1 MKTNLLPRLKVIC
14 ISNPFDMK
22 FILNSNFATSC
33 LIRRSSKFFRLL
45 SEMKFLQFRLTLTM
59 NLSIQQLNFFSDVTI
74 ISYFNIVSNKVL
86 SQIQQ
91 FVELKRISLSSVV
104 ITSYLLFLLDTTKL
118 KIVWIKT
125 TTFFKRRVSSTLGY
139 FSS

>member
-1 MKTNLLPRLKVIC
+1 
-14 ISNPFDMK
+14 
-22 FILNSNFATSC
+22 
-33 LIRRSSKFFRLL
+33 
-45 SEMKFLQFRLTLTM
+45 M
-59 NLSIQQLNFFSDVTI
+59 NLSIQQLNFFSDVAL